1 MLVSTLLSIQGTSE
15 GSRMGS
21 PTVIR
26 SVSAEFDDEV
36 SLAVQLQS
44 DYQYILAEDEELNE
58 TTREEF
64 YYDQVLTT

>member
-1 MLVSTLLSIQGTSE
+1 MLFLTSGTSE
-15 GSRMGS
+15 GSRMGR

-26 SVSAEFDDEV
+26 SVSAEFDEV

-64 YYDQVLTT
+64 YYDQVLT

>member
-1 MLVSTLLSIQGTSE
+1 MLCSTLGTSE
-15 GSRMGS
+15 GSRIGS

-26 SVSAEFDDEV
+26 SVSAEFDDDV

-58 TTREEF
+58 TTRKNF
-64 YYDQVLTT
+64 IMTRYL